1 LTPGVENLAKELQ
14 DSEVEGAEAMSVI
27 DQLQESYAGLEEQ
40 VKIRTKE
47 NKELQEKQGS
57 QDVPVKDSQEKAKH
71 DDFQIVNRGS
81 RNNCI
86 QRRRRGGSY

>member
-1 LTPGVENLAKELQ
+1 
-14 DSEVEGAEAMSVI
+14 MSVI

-57 QDVPVKDSQEKAKH
+57 QDVPVKDSQEKDKH
-71 DDFQIVNRGS
+71 DDFRIVNRGS
-81 RNNCI
+81 RNNC
-86 QRRRRGGSY
+86 RGGSYECDPSVAGVVCWSS